1 MQIDEKLRKEIAS
14 VLSSIGTEDVER
26 IAEKCECSIDTVY
39 RMWRKIRGLE
49 KGRVL
54 STNKVVLELAE
65 LTIERKKDSKV
76 SENRLGK
83 IMKQLSAA

>member
-1 MQIDEKLRKEIAS
+1 MNEKLRKEIATA
-14 VLSSIGTEDVER
+14 LPSIGKEDVER

-49 KGRVL
+49 KGRLL

-65 LTIERKKDSKV
+65 LAIERKKDNKV